1 MRVAEKTG
9 GAGGK
14 RLALAAS
21 CAGIFLAVLRSTSAN
36 TALPEIRADLGGA
49 VAGLQWVAGS
59 YTLVLASLLLS
70 VGALTDRFGARRLF
84 LVGLGFFALFSALS
98 AAAPTL
104 EILIAFQA
112 PLGVAGVLLGP
123 PSLAIIGRLF
133 AEPSERARAIGLWAA
148 STGIAVAAGPVLGR
162 VLTGALGWRGLF
174 LVNVPLALLVTAVA
188 ACFVPET
195 ARASERGLDPVGQA
209 TGVLALFALTF
220 AFIEGERQGFS
231 AVVVAA
237 LATAIVVGIAFLI
250 VERRLERRGAH
261 TMLPLGLFR
270 DPRFS
275 VGTVVGVVLT
285 FCVFGQIFLLS
296 LFFGSVLGYPA
307 LLTGLAFLPLAVVTF
322 GASILAGGLTSK
334 VGPGWPM
341 AVGSAMA
348 SLGSLVLL
356 LVGEETSYPLIL
368 ANLLIVGLGGGLVQP
383 SSAAAVLSSAPT
395 GKTGVASAMVNA
407 SRQLGGVLGVAL
419 LGSLVAGGAFVS
431 GLHLAGC
438 VCAGAFLL
446 GAVLSLSYL
455 STSGKGSSEQ
465 EEGGG
470 GTNGNLE

>member
-1 MRVAEKTG
+1 MRMVAEKTG
-9 GAGGK
+9 DTDGK

-70 VGALTDRFGARRLF
+70 VGTLTDRLGARRLF
-84 LVGLGFFALFSALS
+84 LAGLGFFALFSALS
-98 AAAPTL
+98 AVAPSL
-104 EILIAFQA
+104 ETLIAFQA
-112 PLGVAGVLLGP
+112 PLGVAGALLGP

-148 STGIAVAAGPVLGR
+148 STGLAVAAGPVLGG

-174 LVNVPLALLVTAVA
+174 LVNVPLALLVAAVVA
-188 ACFVPET
+188 RFVPET

-209 TGVLALFALTF
+209 AGVLALFALTF
-220 AFIEGERQGFS
+220 GLIEGGRQGFS
-231 AVVVAA
+231 VVVVAA
-237 LATAIVVGIAFLI
+237 LKKALVGALAFLI
-250 VERRLERRGAH
+250 LERRGAH

-270 DPRFS
+270 DSRFS
-275 VGTVVGVVLT
+275 VGTAVGVVLT

-307 LLTGLAFLPLAVVTF
+307 LLMGLAFLPLAVVTF

-334 VGPGWPM
+334 VGPRWPTV
-341 AVGSAMA
+341 VGSALA

-356 LVGEETSYPLIL
+356 LVGEETSYLLIF
-368 ANLLIVGLGGGLVQP
+368 ANLLIVGIGGGLVQP
-383 SSAAAVLSSAPT
+383 SSVAAVLSSAPAERT
-395 GKTGVASAMVNA
+395 GIASAVVNA
-407 SRQLGGVLGVAL
+407 SRQVGGVLGIAL
-419 LGSLVAGGAFVS
+419 LGSLVAGEAFAS
-431 GLHLAGC
+431 GLHLAGYI
-438 VCAGAFLL
+438 CAGAFLV
-446 GAVLSLSYL
+446 GAVLSFSYL
-455 STSGKGSSEQ
+455 NTPGKGSTEQ
-465 EEGGG
+465 E
-470 GTNGNLE
+470 